1 VGRGALEPLRDVERA
16 KFDALIREESF
27 VEWAE
32 VHSNLYGTSAGEIE
46 RARVEARR
54 GIVFDVDYQGA
65 RQIRAVCPDAVS
77 VFVLPPSMA
86 ELKRRL
92 RGRASDDE
100 ATIERRFTNARAELE
115 HYGLFDYVIVND
127 DLDQTKTRLRSIVEA
142 ERARRRRM
150 ARVAE
155 DLLREAR
162 RLQ

>member
-1 VGRGALEPLRDVERA
+1 
-16 KFDALIREESF
+16 
-27 VEWAE
+27 
-32 VHSNLYGTSAGEIE
+32 
-46 RARVEARR
+46 
-54 GIVFDVDYQGA
+54 
-65 RQIRAVCPDAVS
+65 